1 MQIDFTTREGRRA
14 QGKLLQQAAEEAGL
28 SLESLAREIGCSRAL
43 IYQYVSGATLA
54 QPDRIQ
60 QIAERTGKPLLFF
73 YGGEAAPEDLLD
85 RIISLQTLLNAQT
98 GPVDLENAVATA
110 EQLIALA
117 RQAGQTRVEA
127 NARVRLVSALLQRGE
142 SSRALTVLEQSIP
155 FLRQHGLTDALRSVE
170 QSRGHALLALG
181 HVDEAEAC
189 FAALAADDDWTAR
202 WQAKVSQAAVAEY
215 RGQYLRALEL
225 LDEVNGMTGAAPD
238 SRSAQRLRLY
248 AAGNIANVHLACGDH
263 AAAAAE
269 ADRALEL
276 AEELANRDQYTEAL
290 LTLGVCRRLA
300 GRLASSRTTLEAG
313 VRWARL
319 SEDSGREA
327 LGRAELAAT
336 LIEAGR
342 ADEGRALAK
351 DALQQGIA
359 TMTRRAELAAQLAL
373 ASGYLHA
380 GLPQEARYHAAQAM
394 EIGAHLGHP
403 YMQAT
408 SLALLGETHRQCGDD
423 NEARKAFATARELAD
438 AIGARAPATRALLG
452 SALTGEAISWP
463 RLLAEARE
471 LRIPADCWPV
481 LLRAGIACEEAG
493 EFDKAI
499 ALYREASETIDALRG
514 GLMSE
519 DAGDTYLEQRAAW
532 EPYLRLARALRARG
546 DAGEAERVIAAAE
559 WPPLAALP
567 EAVP

>member
-1 MQIDFTTREGRRA
+1 MQIDFTTREGRRV

-28 SLESLAREIGCSRAL
+28 SLESLAREVGCSRAL

-73 YGGEAAPEDLLD
+73 YGGEAAPEDLPD
-85 RIISLQTLLNAQT
+85 RIISLQTLLNAQI

-127 NARVRLVSALLQRGE
+127 TARVRLVSALLQRGE
-142 SSRALTVLEQSIP
+142 ASRALTVLEQSLP
-155 FLRQHGLTDALRSVE
+155 FLRQHGLTDALRSAE
-170 QSRGHALLALG
+170 QNRGHALLALG

-189 FAALAADDDWTAR
+189 FAALATNDDWTAR

-225 LDEVNGMTGAAPD
+225 LDEVNGMAGTAPD
-238 SRSAQRLRLY
+238 MRSARRLQLY
-248 AAGNIANVHLACGDH
+248 AAGNTANVYLACGDH
-263 AAAAAE
+263 AAATAE
-269 ADRALEL
+269 ASRALEL
-276 AEELANRDQYTEAL
+276 AEGLANRDQYIEAL
-290 LTLGVCRRLA
+290 FTLGVCQRFAGQLA
-300 GRLASSRTTLEAG
+300 HSRTTLEAG

-319 SEDSGREA
+319 AEDSGREA

-359 TMTRRAELAAQLAL
+359 TVTRRAELAAQISLAN
-373 ASGYLHA
+373 GYLHA

-408 SLALLGETHRQCGDD
+408 ALVLLGETHRQRAEDD
-423 NEARKAFATARELAD
+423 EARKAFVMARELAD
-438 AIGARAPATRALLG
+438 TIGARVPAAQALLG
-452 SALTGEAISWP
+452 SALTGDAISWP
-463 RLLAEARE
+463 KLLAEARE
-471 LRIPADCWPV
+471 LRSPAACWPI
-481 LLRAGIACEEAG
+481 LLHAGIAREEAG
-493 EFDKAI
+493 ELDEAI
-499 ALYREASETIDALRG
+499 ELYREAIETIGTLRR
-514 GLMSE
+514 GLSSE
-519 DAGDTYLEQRAAW
+519 EAGETYLERRAAW
-532 EPYLRLARALRARG
+532 EPYLRLARALRASG
-546 DAGEAERVIAAAE
+546 EAEEAERVIAAAE
-559 WPPLAALP
+559 WPPLSAQP
-567 EAVP
+567 EAVL